1 MNNQDYTVRIAAN
14 VSARD
19 AFNSINRVS
28 DWWAM
33 HFEGHSEKL
42 NDVFTVRF
50 GETFVTFKIIDM
62 VPDKK
67 VVWQVLDCNLHRF
80 RDKKEWKDTKVSFE
94 ITQQG
99 DTTQVQFTHI
109 GLVPTVEC
117 YEVCQKGW
125 DQYAKQSL
133 LKLITEGKGYPA

>member
-28 DWWAM
+28 DWWAT

-62 VPDKK
+62 VPIRRSSGRFSTATFTGFAIKK
-67 VVWQVLDCNLHRF
+67 SGRT
-80 RDKKEWKDTKVSFE
+80 RR
-94 ITQQG
+94 
-99 DTTQVQFTHI
+99 
-109 GLVPTVEC
+109 
-117 YEVCQKGW
+117 
-125 DQYAKQSL
+125 
-133 LKLITEGKGYPA
+133 